1 MMSLSLL
8 LLAAEFQY
16 PQVQQLLGHSS
27 PHSTPESLQLWV
39 SHLLKV
45 LIFLEVVR
53 LRIILLRLVHLV
65 LLSFSMVRHH
75 HHHLLGMI
83 LEGRRLFASLLV
95 VLLAGLHVVVL
106 VLEEEIRSFLPPS
119 RWIQSLSSRR
129 DSSVKD
135 N

>member
-75 HHHLLGMI
+75 HLLGMI

-106 VLEEEIRSFLPPS
+106 VLEEETRSFLPPS
-119 RWIQSLSSRR
+119 RWIQSLS
-129 DSSVKD
+129 
-135 N
+135 